1 LRRLDGPGVNIP
13 ELRVRLTPELLDE
26 VKGRIDA
33 RKRRFDRAAA
43 AGGYDRLRFTWPA
56 ESHPASA
63 DVFREHFF
71 GQEIVRRL
79 VMPDGAR

>member
-1 LRRLDGPGVNIP
+1 LSPAVLED
-13 ELRVRLTPELLDE
+13 
-26 VKGRIDA
+26 VKGRIDE

-43 AGGYDRLRFTWPA
+43 AGGYDRLRWTWPDEA
-56 ESHPASA
+56 SPASGA
-63 DVFREHFF
+63 IFREHFF